1 MDLEAELRIALAEG
15 FVSREEADALLE
27 EARRRGRGLLE
38 LLVERGRVSEA
49 VVAPLL
55 GGVPP
60 APAQDAAATMSLAGS
75 PPLAERPDAG
85 PAFPVP
91 GWERYQPV
99 RFLGQGGMGKVFLAY
114 DPRLRRQVA
123 LKFVIG
129 SAPEL
134 VRRLL
139 GEASAQARVEHER
152 VCKVYE
158 VGEVQGHPY
167 IAMQYV
173 DGQPLHL
180 LAPELTVEQK
190 ALVMRDVTEGV
201 HAAHRAGLI
210 HRDIKPSNIL
220 VERAEDGRLRPYVMD
235 FGLARDWKE
244 GVTATGSVLGTPHYM
259 APEQA
264 RGEVSRLDRRADVY
278 SLGATLYHLLT
289 NQAPISGANA
299 LEVLANVA
307 TVEPRPPRALDAD
320 IPVDLEAIV
329 LKCLEKE
336 RGARYGSA
344 RELAEELERFVSGAP
359 VRARSAGPGYRLRKR
374 LRKHRV
380 LASVV
385 TVALVLTG
393 AALGQAAY
401 TRQEAARRER
411 LARRFTEQVERVEAL
426 ARYSGLSR
434 LHDTREDREELRAR
448 LEALAGEVREAGALG
463 AGPGQYAL
471 GRGFLALGD
480 EATARGHLEAA
491 WREGYREP
499 RVAWALALVVGHL
512 YQEALLDVERL
523 SDATQRTARREAL
536 ARDYREPALTWLRA
550 SEGAEVPSPDY
561 VAALLA
567 FYEDRL
573 DEALARLETAGQRR
587 AWFHEAHLLRGDILQ
602 TRAARRWNTGDRDG
616 ALADLEAGRR
626 ACADAAATAES
637 VPEVHFALA
646 RLEYTALVMELYGR
660 GDVLPPYTRGLEAV
674 ARALAVDAGSA
685 WAKVL
690 EARFHNRLAEHGMMR
705 GEDVEALLQKAM
717 AAAREAL
724 ALRSE
729 PVKARKELGQSLRR
743 QARALEARG
752 LDPSEPLRLAIEA
765 LEGVPEK
772 ARDYELH
779 ATLGLVFSI
788 QADRAEATGGDPLPA
803 RGRAINAYREA
814 IRLNEQ
820 LPDAWLNLGTNHLS
834 RATLP
839 SAPDAE
845 GDLEGARVALEK
857 ARALNPGNFVTYFL
871 GGQLHQEL
879 AGRRMRQG
887 GDARPDLE
895 TALDL
900 YQRGIAINARIPQFH
915 HGGSAVLLDLAREA
929 WDRGGDPF
937 SLLERA
943 RAMCVQAIA
952 VAPRQGYGQN
962 NLGEVHAAR
971 ALYRWRLGEDPESDV
986 RAAEAAYREAVAL
999 LPGMAHPW
1007 ANLAKVHHLRAAFA
1021 LEHGRDT
1028 APALAK
1034 ADAALR
1040 EVFARNPEE
1049 AQAWLFQGR
1058 VHEVR
1063 ARWLASRGQQ
1073 ARAGDAFEE
1082 AARAFEKALQLK
1094 PGRQDYQVAFGQF
1107 CRERALWAEA
1117 SAEAPG
1123 PWLERGLGVAD
1134 TLLAARPEWAEALLL
1149 RASLLRVKDLGAPA
1163 SGALGVGGHRMR
1175 KDADAAL
1182 ARNPHLMHVWARQE
1196 ASGGLAAP

>member
-1 MDLEAELRIALAEG
+1 MDLQAELRIALAEG
-15 FVSREEADALLE
+15 FVSCDEADALLE
-27 EARRRGRGLLE
+27 EARRRGVGLLALLAEKGRLSAAE
-38 LLVERGRVSEA
+38 LPSPHVHAARAPVGDADATVSDGKDAHLGKRSVSE
-49 VVAPLL
+49 
-55 GGVPP
+55 
-60 APAQDAAATMSLAGS
+60 
-75 PPLAERPDAG
+75 

-99 RFLGQGGMGKVFLAY
+99 RFLGKGGMGQVFLAH

-123 LKFVIG
+123 LKFVLG
-129 SAPEL
+129 GAPDL

-139 GEASAQARVEHER
+139 SEASAQARVEHER

-167 IAMQYV
+167 ICMQYV
-173 DGQPLHL
+173 QGQPLHQ
-180 LAPELTVEQK
+180 LASELTVEQK
-190 ALVMRDVTEGV
+190 VLVLRDITEGV

-210 HRDIKPSNIL
+210 HRDLKPSNIL

-289 NQAPISGANA
+289 GQAPIPGDNA

-307 TVEPRPPRALDAD
+307 TVEPRPPRALEAA
-320 IPVDLEAIV
+320 IPEDLEAIV

-344 RELAEELERFVSGAP
+344 RELAEELERFLAGEP
-359 VRARSAGPGYRLRKR
+359 VRARPVGPGYRLRKR

-380 LASVV
+380 LATVV
-385 TVALVLTG
+385 GLALVLTG

-411 LARRFTEQVERVEAL
+411 LAQRFTEQVERVEAL

-434 LHDTREDREELRAR
+434 LHDTREDREELRGH
-448 LEALAGEVREAGALG
+448 LEALAAEVRDAGALA

-471 GRGFLALGD
+471 GRGFLALGE

-491 WREGYREP
+491 WRQGYREP
-499 RVAWALALVVGHL
+499 RVAWALAVVLGHL

-523 SDATQRTARREAL
+523 PDAVERQARREAL
-536 ARDYREPALTWLRA
+536 ARDYREPVLTWLRS
-550 SEGAEVPSPDY
+550 SEGAEVPSTDY

-573 DEALARLETAGQRR
+573 DEALARLETAGRRR
-587 AWFHEAHLLRGDILQ
+587 AWFHEAQLLRGDILQ
-602 TRAARRWNTGDRDG
+602 TRAARRWNSGDRDG
-616 ALADLEAGRR
+616 ARADLEAGRR
-626 ACADAAATAES
+626 ACAAAAATAES
-637 VPEVHFALA
+637 VPDVHFTLA
-646 RLEYTALVMELYGR
+646 RLEYTALVMELYGK
-660 GDVLPPYTRGLEAV
+660 GDVQPPYTRGLEAV
-674 ARALAVDAGSA
+674 ARALAADAGFA
-685 WAKVL
+685 RAKVL
-690 EARFHNRLAEHGMMR
+690 EARFHNRMAEHGMMR
-705 GEDVEALLQKAM
+705 GEPVEPLLEKAM
-717 AAAREAL
+717 ASAREAL
-724 ALRSE
+724 AFRPE
-729 PVKARKELGQSLRR
+729 PLKARMELGQSLRR

-752 LDPSEPLRLAIEA
+752 LDPSEPLRQAIEA

-788 QADRAEATGGDPLPA
+788 QADRAEATGKDPLPA
-803 RGRAINAYREA
+803 RARAIQAYREA

-820 LPDAWLNLGTNHLS
+820 LPDAWLNLGTNLLS

-839 SAPDAE
+839 SSPGAE
-845 GDLEGARVALEK
+845 EDLEGARVALEK

-879 AGRRMRQG
+879 AGRRSRQG

-915 HGGSAVLLDLAREA
+915 LGESGVLLELAREA

-937 SLLERA
+937 PLLERA
-943 RAMCVQAIA
+943 GSACARAIA

-971 ALYRWRLGEDPESDV
+971 ALYRWLLGEDPEADA
-986 RAAEAAYREAVAL
+986 REAEAAYREALAL
-999 LPGMAHPW
+999 LPGLAHPW
-1007 ANLAKVHHLRAAFA
+1007 ANLAKPHHLRAVFA
-1021 LEHGRDT
+1021 LEHGRDPS
-1028 APALAK
+1028 PALAK
-1034 ADAALR
+1034 ALEALR
-1040 EVFARNPEE
+1040 EAFARNPEE
-1049 AQAWLFQGR
+1049 AQAWLYQGR

-1063 ARWLASRGQQ
+1063 ASWLSSRGQREAAKQ
-1073 ARAGDAFEE
+1073 AFDE

-1094 PGRQDYQVAFGQF
+1094 PGRQDHQVAFGQF
-1107 CRERALWAEA
+1107 CRSRALWAEA
-1117 SAEAPG
+1117 LGQAPG
-1123 PWLERGLGVAD
+1123 PWLARGLGVAD
-1134 TLLAARPEWAEALLL
+1134 TLLIARPEWAEALLL
-1149 RASLLRVKDLGAPA
+1149 RASLLRVEESRLTAPGEQRA
-1163 SGALGVGGHRMR
+1163 GGGMR
-1175 KDADAAL
+1175 EAADAAL
-1182 ARNPHLMHVWARQE
+1182 ARNPHLGHLWARQ
-1196 ASGGLAAP
+1196 APSVSRVVP